1 MVTQKKPTTNR
12 KRSIRSQPVAKRK
25 GTGLALRK
33 GAIRSQTTAQAA
45 STPEPRL
52 PSGYARLLE
61 DLKTRIRQTQVRA
74 VLAASQ
80 ELIRLYWDIGREIV
94 RRQDAEGW
102 GKGIVDRL
110 ATDIQGDFPGI
121 EGFSARNIRRMRAFY
136 LAYASEVANLPQL
149 VAELGGENPPQ
160 FAVEIP
166 WGHNVV
172 LLEKLRTV
180 DKRLWYAQKAVQH
193 GWSRAV
199 LVHQIE
205 LDLYGREG
213 KAVTNFSETL
223 PPVQSDLAQQ
233 ILKDP
238 YVFDFLTLADDAR
251 ERELER
257 GLLEH
262 LRDFMLELGV
272 GFAFVGSQY
281 HLEVGEQDYYL
292 DLVFYHL
299 KLRAFVVIDLKVE
312 AFKPEFAGKM
322 NFYLSAVDDQLRHDD
337 DRSSIGIILC
347 KGRDRITVEYALRDT
362 RKPIGVSE
370 YQLTKSLPKNLKSSL
385 PTIEQLEEELR
396 SARADLT
403 TKPRR
408 LP

>member
-1 MVTQKKPTTNR
+1 
-12 KRSIRSQPVAKRK
+12 
-25 GTGLALRK
+25 
-33 GAIRSQTTAQAA
+33 
-45 STPEPRL
+45 
-52 PSGYARLLE
+52 
-61 DLKTRIRQTQVRA
+61 
-74 VLAASQ
+74 
-80 ELIRLYWDIGREIV
+80 
-94 RRQDAEGW
+94 
-102 GKGIVDRL
+102 
-110 ATDIQGDFPGI
+110 
-121 EGFSARNIRRMRAFY
+121 
-136 LAYASEVANLPQL
+136 
-149 VAELGGENPPQ
+149 
-160 FAVEIP
+160 
-166 WGHNVV
+166 
-172 LLEKLRTV
+172 
-180 DKRLWYAQKAVQH
+180 
-193 GWSRAV
+193 
-199 LVHQIE
+199 
-205 LDLYGREG
+205 
-213 KAVTNFSETL
+213 
-223 PPVQSDLAQQ
+223 
-233 ILKDP
+233 
-238 YVFDFLTLADDAR
+238 
-251 ERELER
+251 
-257 GLLEH
+257 
-262 LRDFMLELGV
+262 MLELGV